1 MQATKEMMIQEALER
16 MKLLKLHKN
25 AIDEFREEGKLNL
38 SEQTGA
44 LYWLSDEQLELVRR
58 WESETG
64 NLAYHVIHC
73 YTEFGELLNL
83 LYVAKYA
90 EEWDLDR
97 SDLDAGSAFCYVMN
111 LDDGFCSEF
120 GSIGIQ
126 PMIGG
131 VRRIW

>member
-1 MQATKEMMIQEALER
+1 